1 MKVAVVGTGYVGLV
15 AGACFADTGNDVV
28 CADVDGEKIASLSR
42 GAVPIYEPGLAELVK
57 KNLGAG
63 RLAFSVDIDRAIA
76 AADVVFVAVG
86 TPSASDGSAD
96 LSVILAV
103 ATRIGRQLS
112 SYKVIAVK
120 STVPC
125 GTNAKVAAAIAAGAK
140 ASFDV
145 VSNPEFLK
153 EGAAVDDFF
162 KPDRVI
168 LGTSSE
174 RAAGILREL
183 YEPFVR
189 TGKPILM
196 MDPASAEMAKY
207 AANAMLATKI
217 SFMNEIARLC
227 EATGA
232 DVESVRRAIGSDSRI
247 GPQFIFPGLGYGG
260 SCFPK
265 DVRALSSMG
274 GERSVPMRIA
284 DAVDAVNR
292 DVRRLLGEAVLSRLA
307 PAKGKRVAIW
317 GLSFKPKTDDLRE
330 APALSII
337 EALLG
342 AGVEVTA
349 FDPVAMDAA
358 RALLGTR
365 VRFATSAYEA
375 LEGAHACV
383 LATEWNEF
391 RHPDFDRMKTLL
403 AQPVVFDGR
412 NVWDPARMQ
421 AAGFEYHGVGRRPT
435 HSGKP

>member
-28 CADVDGEKIASLSR
+28 CADVDAAKIARLSK
-42 GAVPIYEPGLAELVK
+42 AEIPIYEPGLAELVK
-57 KNLGAG
+57 KNLAAG

-76 AADVVFVAVG
+76 AAEVVFVAVG
-86 TPSASDGSAD
+86 TPPSSDGSPD
-96 LSVILAV
+96 LSAILDV
-103 ATRIGRQLS
+103 AARIGRQLTG
-112 SYKVIAVK
+112 YKVIAVK

-125 GTNAKVAAAIAAGAK
+125 GTNATIAVAIGAAGAK
-140 ASFDV
+140 APFDV

-153 EGAAVDDFF
+153 EGAAIDDFF

-168 LGTSSE
+168 LGTTSE
-174 RAAGILREL
+174 KAARILREL

-189 TGKPILM
+189 TGKPILV

-227 EATGA
+227 DATGA
-232 DVESVRRAIGSDSRI
+232 DVENVRRAIGSDSRI

-265 DVRALSSMG
+265 DVLALSAMG
-274 GERSVPMRIA
+274 RRHAVPMRIA

-292 DVRRLLGEAVLSRLA
+292 DVRRLLADAVLARLA
-307 PAKGKRVAIW
+307 PAKGKKVAIW

-330 APALSII
+330 APALTII
-337 EALLG
+337 EALLA
-342 AGVEVTA
+342 AGVEVAA

-358 RALLGTR
+358 KGVLGTR
-365 VRFATSAYEA
+365 IRFAAGPYEA

-391 RHPDFDRMKTLL
+391 RHPDFERMKTLL
-403 AQPVVFDGR
+403 ASPVVFDGR
-412 NVWDPARMQ
+412 NVWDPARMR
-421 AAGFEYHGVGRRPT
+421 AAGFEYHGVGRRNALE
-435 HSGKP
+435 S

>member
-28 CADVDGEKIASLSR
+28 CADVDAGKVARLTAGDI
-42 GAVPIYEPGLAELVK
+42 PIYEPGLGDLVK
-57 KNLGAG
+57 KNLAAG
-63 RLAFSVDIDRAIA
+63 RLEFSVDVDRAIA
-76 AADVVFVAVG
+76 GAEVVFLAVG
-86 TPSASDGSAD
+86 TPSAADGSAD
-96 LSVILAV
+96 LTAILDV
-103 ATRIGRQLS
+103 AGRIGRQLS
-112 SYKVIAVK
+112 GNYKVVAVK

-125 GTNAKVAAAIAAGAK
+125 GTNAKIAAAIAKNAKGA
-140 ASFDV
+140 FDV

-153 EGAAVDDFF
+153 EGTAVDDFF
-162 KPDRVI
+162 KPDRVL
-168 LGTSSE
+168 LGTTSE
-174 RAAGILREL
+174 KAAQILREL

-189 TGKPILM
+189 TGKPILV

-265 DVRALSSMG
+265 DVLALSSMG
-274 GERSVPMRIA
+274 KQHAVPMRIA

-292 DVRRLLGEAVLSRLA
+292 DVRRLVAEAVLARLA
-307 PAKGKRVAIW
+307 PASGKTVAIW

-330 APALSII
+330 APAMSIV
-337 EALLG
+337 EALLA
-342 AGVEVTA
+342 AGVTVAA

-358 RALLGTR
+358 RAVLGTR
-365 VRFATSAYEA
+365 IRFATDPYDA
-375 LEGAHACV
+375 LAGAHACV

-391 RHPDFDRMKTLL
+391 RHPDFARMKSLL
-403 AQPVVFDGR
+403 ADPVVFDGR
-412 NVWDPARMQ
+412 NVWDPARMG
-421 AAGFEYHGVGRRPT
+421 AAGFEYHGVGRRKAVE
-435 HSGKP
+435 S